1 MRSERT
7 AIRTQGRS
15 HQADIFP
22 FTRRSRLGLEESGAR
37 WHLLALPTTL
47 ARLALRAQASRKEKG
62 HHYISVYQIK
72 CDSQLAGLLFLLMLL
87 LAACGNSGS
96 SPTPDA
102 NQLIKDAQAAIQR
115 VTSYHFKLVTANV
128 GTEAKLPI
136 VNAEGDIVVPDKLK
150 ANANAL
156 FLGNLV
162 QVQIIAIGNQQYILL
177 FGAWQ
182 ATTGLLDPRTLSDPQ
197 KGVASILGHIQ
208 NPSTP
213 TDSTVG
219 GRPCWQING
228 KLDPIYLA
236 GITGGGAPAGST
248 DTISSCIGKTDKLP
262 YQIIIKGPAATGDT
276 DKTVRTFTLS
286 NFGKQVT
293 IEAPIAPTSTP
304 SLTPSV
310 TP

>member
-1 MRSERT
+1 MTTRLINIYIVFMEASMRSERT
-7 AIRTQGRS
+7 AIRSQGRS
-15 HQADIFP
+15 HRADIIPFP
-22 FTRRSRLGLEESGAR
+22 RRSMPVLAVLLC
-37 WHLLALPTTL
+37 LLA
-47 ARLALRAQASRKEKG
+47 
-62 HHYISVYQIK
+62 
-72 CDSQLAGLLFLLMLL
+72 FLLS
-87 LAACGNSGS
+87 ACGGSGS
-96 SPTPDA
+96 SQVPDA
-102 NQLIKDAQAAIQR
+102 KQLIKDAQAAILR

-128 GTEAKLPI
+128 GTQAKLPI
-136 VNAEGDIVVPDKLK
+136 VGAEGDIVVPDKLK
-150 ANANAL
+150 ANANTL
-156 FLGNLV
+156 LLGNIV

-219 GRPCWQING
+219 GRPCWQIKG
-228 KLDPIYLA
+228 KLDPAYLT

-248 DTISSCIGKTDKLP
+248 DDITSCIGKTDKLP
-262 YQIIIKGPAATGDT
+262 YQIIIKGPAAAGDT

-286 NFGKQVT
+286 NFGEKVT
-293 IEAPIAPTSTP
+293 IEAPITPTSTP
-304 SLTPSV
+304 SSTPST

>member
-1 MRSERT
+1 MTTRLINIYIVFMEASMRSERT
-7 AIRTQGRS
+7 AIRSQGRS
-15 HQADIFP
+15 HRADIIPFP
-22 FTRRSRLGLEESGAR
+22 RRSMPVLAVLLC
-37 WHLLALPTTL
+37 LLA
-47 ARLALRAQASRKEKG
+47 
-62 HHYISVYQIK
+62 
-72 CDSQLAGLLFLLMLL
+72 FLLS
-87 LAACGNSGS
+87 ACGGSGS
-96 SPTPDA
+96 SQVPDA
-102 NQLIKDAQAAIQR
+102 KQLIKDAQAAILR

-128 GTEAKLPI
+128 GTQAKLPI
-136 VNAEGDIVVPDKLK
+136 VGAEGDIVVPDKLK
-150 ANANAL
+150 ANANTL
-156 FLGNLV
+156 LLGNIV

-219 GRPCWQING
+219 GRPCWQIKG
-228 KLDPIYLA
+228 KLDPAYLT

-248 DTISSCIGKTDKLP
+248 DDITSCIGKTDKLP
-262 YQIIIKGPAATGDT
+262 YQIIIKGPAAAGDT

-286 NFGKQVT
+286 NFGEQVT